1 MDFIVKEEDNFRLIQ
16 SLLNEMQSAF
26 IMQNKVNDAL
36 QEQINHLSSELDK
49 TKSQLAQVRD
59 NTGAY

>member
-16 SLLNEMQSAF
+16 SLLNEMQNAF

-49 TKSQLAQVRD
+49 TKSQLAQV
-59 NTGAY
+59 TATTEAY